1 MSATTGTADLRDT
14 IYARLRRR
22 NRVVGALRLGVPAA
36 GVLVFAIFAAQIF
49 LANLRNQFG
58 IGSVS
63 FSGDTVTVET
73 PSYSGVLDNGDVY
86 KVAAASAQ
94 TAISNPDLIELT
106 DATLQ
111 LTKTTG
117 NQMTARVSHGT
128 FATLKQVLAVPGS
141 ASVGDSAGNA
151 GMLQNVSVNLA
162 ARTLTTD
169 GPVSITMADGSTIE
183 AAGLDYDATTD
194 RWDFHGP
201 VRLTAT
207 QPAGE
212 DSPEP
217 TP

>member
-1 MSATTGTADLRDT
+1 MTSKLE
-14 IYARLRRR
+14 
-22 NRVVGALRLGVPAA
+22 ALTQWV
-36 GVLVFAIFAAQIF
+36 
-49 LANLRNQFG
+49 NQ
-58 IGSVS
+58 
-63 FSGDTVTVET
+63 
-73 PSYSGVLDNGDVY
+73 
-86 KVAAASAQ
+86 VAALTRPARIHWCDGSQ
-94 TAISNPDLIELT
+94 TEYQSLVQQMLADGTLIELNQT
-106 DATLQ
+106 THPGCYLHRSDPRDVARVEQ

-207 QPAGE
+207 QPPRTWARCR
-212 DSPEP
+212 PVRVK
-217 TP
+217 